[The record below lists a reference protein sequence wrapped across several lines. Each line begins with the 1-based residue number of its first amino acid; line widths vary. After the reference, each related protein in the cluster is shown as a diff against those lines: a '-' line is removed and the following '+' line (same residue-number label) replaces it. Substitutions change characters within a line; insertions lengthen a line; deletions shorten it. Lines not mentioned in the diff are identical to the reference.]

1 MKNDTDPQPKFEF
14 TMKMRDWDMR
24 FDVEIEDNDDGDD
37 MWMVMVRKLSDP
49 LETILYR
56 YGVPICM
63 MKHWERMDMRRYDS
77 EFTFN
82 FDIQEAMSD
91 VIICLTDA
99 VRERNRTERLRS
111 K

>member
-56 YGVPICM
+56 YGTSIHK
-63 MKHWERMDMRRYDS
+63 MKHWERMDMRRDDS
-77 EFTFN
+77 EFDFN
-82 FDIQEAMSD
+82 FDIQETVND
-91 VIICLTDA
+91 VIIMLHGA
-99 VRERNRTERLRS
+99 VAEKKKREIRPF
-111 K
+111 